1 MAVII
6 VWPLRGRAGITIV
19 IKYPM
24 SIKSPLIPLLPK
36 GDTHPTGFYLF
47 DKHNA
52 GAQGIAFLHLHI
64 FIFSVE
70 APMAEGTPSFL
81 NCSCSAS
88 TERGIGVWIG
98 SYHCLAPTGPRGE
111 YYCHKIHDPNQIPL
125 DPPFAKGGHP
135 PHRWFRRPFGGSTPF
150 DLLRAGA
157 HPSQG
162 WCSANGLT
170 IHRKSNW

>member
-1 MAVII
+1 
-6 VWPLRGRAGITIV
+6 
-19 IKYPM
+19 M

-98 SYHCLAPTGPRGE
+98 GYHCLTPTGPRGE

-125 DPPFAKGGHP
+125 DPPFAKGRHP
-135 PHRWFRRPFGGSTPF
+135 PHRWFRRRFGVSTGSTTSGQMLNQRVYHSPLASTPF
-150 DLLRAGA
+150 DRLRAGA
-157 HPSQG
+157 QPPGSPF
-162 WCSANGLT
+162 T
-170 IHRKSNW
+170 R